1 MTTNGAGFDVS
12 VENPGSVIILQK
24 RFGVGLDVVTY
35 SAWGRWF
42 GSMRCF
48 TFELPD
54 GRSCD
59 MGPPSSAKMCKS
71 FYSECYRSF
80 IYEIFTASI
89 AYHAIVLLHT
99 VCGPCS
105 EACVLPAVAVACQS
119 YPCQV
124 GRTIADSSM
133 PVPGRLRC
141 IGSVMLEISSSKSA
155 GT

>member
-141 IGSVMLEISSSKSA
+141 IGSVMLEI
-155 GT
+155 

>member
-1 MTTNGAGFDVS
+1 
-12 VENPGSVIILQK
+12 
-24 RFGVGLDVVTY
+24 
-35 SAWGRWF
+35 
-42 GSMRCF
+42 MRCF

-54 GRSCD
+54 GCSCD
-59 MGPPSSAKMCKS
+59 MGPPSSAKMLVENLCICPVGVICASVCKS

-99 VCGPCS
+99 VRGPCS
-105 EACVLPAVAVACQS
+105 EAHVLPAVAVACQS

-141 IGSVMLEISSSKSA
+141 IGSVMLEI
-155 GT
+155 